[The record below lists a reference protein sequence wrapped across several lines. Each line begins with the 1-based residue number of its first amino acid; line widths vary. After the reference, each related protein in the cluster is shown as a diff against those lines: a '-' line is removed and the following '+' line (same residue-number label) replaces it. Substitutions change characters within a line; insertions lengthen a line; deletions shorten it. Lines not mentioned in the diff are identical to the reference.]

1 MTKLEEQ
8 IVITEVDEVS
18 GVARILMNRPKK
30 KNALSRKLMFAMVD
44 EIKAIRD
51 NDKINVIVLDSV
63 GDTFCAGQDL
73 QDLRNDWSNKNR
85 ARWGDYTGST
95 LSIALLL
102 RGARQITIASV
113 RGYCLGGGIVL
124 MNACDMAFAAS
135 DAQIGMPE
143 IIRGSYGRSA
153 TPTLYHSGIPTK
165 LAFYIQVSGR
175 NLSGTEAARIGL
187 VTGAM
192 PKEDIQA
199 YVTQLATE
207 VASRN
212 PVALEHAKIAAYTEM
227 DLPFDAAIK
236 VDEALAHRMRV
247 YTNPLGD
254 VEGYLASQKGGG
266 NLGYKAPK

>member
-1 MTKLEEQ
+1 MARNIQRTVSSNVAIAYLRASTDDQKLSPEAQRAAIEAHLRVKKSKSGHGSALG
-8 IVITEVDEVS
+8 IADE
-18 GVARILMNRPKK
+18 R
-30 KNALSRKLMFAMVD
+30 
-44 EIKAIRD
+44 
-51 NDKINVIVLDSV
+51 
-63 GDTFCAGQDL
+63 
-73 QDLRNDWSNKNR
+73 LR
-85 ARWGDYTGST
+85 
-95 LSIALLL
+95 
-102 RGARQITIASV
+102 
-113 RGYCLGGGIVL
+113 
-124 MNACDMAFAAS
+124 FAAS

-192 PKEDIQA
+192 PKEDLQA
-199 YVTQLATE
+199 YVAQLAAE

-227 DLPFDAAIK
+227 DLPFEAALK
-236 VDEALAHRMRV
+236 VDEALAHRMRM

-266 NLGYKAPK
+266 NLGYKKPK